1 MGVHEALVREALRY
15 ALERWAVVRIVGE
28 AADGLEVLRLVSRL
42 KPALVLINK
51 VMPGL
56 DGLEVTRRV
65 HQRLPNTRVVVV
77 SSHASEAYAVEAIRS
92 GALGYVTT
100 RAKFSELLKAIGCAF
115 RGERYVSS
123 PLSQDRVEATSRK
136 TEDVVTNAY
145 EGLTAREREV
155 FQLAAEGYS
164 SGRIARR
171 LSISPRTAEAHRA
184 NAMRKLGLAS
194 GAALIRYAAERGLLP
209 PLNLPERHR
218 TSGKRRS

>member
-1 MGVHEALVREALRY
+1 VEETLVREALRH
-15 ALERWAVVRIVGE
+15 ALERVAAVRIVGE
-28 AADGLEVLRLVSRL
+28 AADGLDVLRLVSRL
-42 KPALVLINK
+42 KPALVLLNK

-65 HQRLPNTRVVVV
+65 RLRLPNTRVVVV
-77 SSHASEAYAVEAIRS
+77 SRHASEAYAAEAIRS
-92 GALGYVTT
+92 GALAYVTT
-100 RAKFSELLKAIGCAF
+100 RAKFSELLEAIGCAV

-123 PLSQDRVEATSRK
+123 PLSQGRVEASSRK
-136 TEDVVTNAY
+136 ADGIPPNAY

-171 LSISPRTAEAHRA
+171 LAISPRTAEAHRA

-194 GAALIRYAAERGLLP
+194 RAALIRYAAERGLLP
-209 PLNLPERHR
+209 PLALPERPR
-218 TSGKRRS
+218 GNGKRRL